1 MMLAVG
7 VVATTL
13 LAVGAL
19 LAVVRIERGP
29 TMLDRTVAFDVLTT
43 ALVGAIAVE
52 AAISRRT
59 ESVPILVV
67 LSLVGFIGSVTIARF
82 AAVEPP
88 KNGTAAQRSGPR
100 PGAGAAGG
108 AGPSAP
114 GSVGFAG
121 PNAGSGG
128 SGVGPGPDPA
138 DVSGRE
144 EES

>member
-7 VVATTL
+7 VVATAL

-100 PGAGAAGG
+100 PGA
-108 AGPSAP
+108 
-114 GSVGFAG
+114 
-121 PNAGSGG
+121 
-128 SGVGPGPDPA
+128 VGPGPGGSGPGGSGSSDSGEVGEAGPGA
-138 DVSGRE
+138 PSGAVGGRE
-144 EES
+144 ES

>member
-59 ESVPILVV
+59 DSVPILVV

-100 PGAGAAGG
+100 PGAIGPGPGG
-108 AGPSAP
+108 AGPD
-114 GSVGFAG
+114 GSGA
-121 PNAGSGG
+121 AGSGAAG
-128 SGVGPGPDPA
+128 SESPSGAVD
-138 DVSGRE
+138 GRE
-144 EES
+144 ES

>member
-1 MMLAVG
+1 MMVAVG
-7 VVATTL
+7 VVATAL

-43 ALVGAIAVE
+43 VLVGAIAVE

-88 KNGTAAQRSGPR
+88 KNGSSTQRSGPR
-100 PGAGAAGG
+100 PT
-108 AGPSAP
+108 S
-114 GSVGFAG
+114 
-121 PNAGSGG
+121 
-128 SGVGPGPDPA
+128 VGPGPNGGGVAGSESEPA
-138 DVSGRE
+138 AGAGTTNATRGDQS
-144 EES
+144 